1 MRATASSGNGVNFL
15 EVEDSVSLNSKEEM
29 KLEKVIGLSSKGQ
42 NAIEINPVTG
52 DLVYLAGSFLV
63 VYSPKDSKQSTFL
76 SSRTSRPFLCCQF
89 SNDGKYLAAGE
100 YAFKQPQI
108 TIWEVVYEEYDEHIT
123 KNVVAKP
130 EIAI

>member
-76 SSRTSRPFLCCQF
+76 SSRTSRPFLCC
-89 SNDGKYLAAGE
+89 
-100 YAFKQPQI
+100 
-108 TIWEVVYEEYDEHIT
+108 
-123 KNVVAKP
+123 
-130 EIAI
+130 